1 MVQRNEWIIY
11 VTILGGKVSKWNKTR
26 KKKVKDVLIGCSK
39 VIGFREK
46 ILWEKKKVTNNF
58 DSFVYF

>member
-1 MVQRNEWIIY
+1 MKQ
-11 VTILGGKVSKWNKTR
+11 NKKKKR
-26 KKKVKDVLIGCSK
+26 KRKVKDVLIGCSK

-46 ILWEKKKVTNNF
+46 ILWEKKKVTNHF